1 MENTNCRSL
10 LAGTCLALLMA
21 ATNAPVSAQSL
32 NIKAPAPLMPGEN
45 HGTIDNQV
53 GSHYWAFQYV
63 AGQANIVVR
72 FTSMGIFGN
81 PMPATIEVVLHNA
94 DGKVFGSRQLTS
106 NGRVAETD
114 WPGTFGGPGTAIVEL
129 RPPGS
134 NLVRNGGDY
143 TITVSGPAI
152 KFSGTSAAGPEEIVG
167 TADVFHADLQERAIG
182 GVERGF
188 AELLGVHFTEA
199 FETRD
204 LQAFFAGGADGGGE
218 AAEVFEAGF
227 VFAAAERVAAGFFA
241 GALLRDEGFDRVA
254 AD

>member
-32 NIKAPAPLMPGEN
+32 NIKAPARLTPGEN

-53 GSHYWAFQYV
+53 GAHYWAFQYV

-152 KFSGTSAAGPEEIVG
+152 NFSGASAAGPEEIVG
-167 TADVFHADLQERAIG
+167 TYSMMSCPPDL
-182 GVERGF
+182 
-188 AELLGVHFTEA
+188 
-199 FETRD
+199 D
-204 LQAFFAGGADGGGE
+204 CQAARFLPAGNVVTADGHKGSW
-218 AAEVFEAGF
+218 AVFDPASRIYTVVIGRDRWSVKLVPGRGLVNVSDVSLV
-227 VFAAAERVAAGFFA
+227 VFQAVRPN
-241 GALLRDEGFDRVA
+241 
-254 AD
+254 